1 MQNEF
6 KPTEKMLELRRTL
19 MTLPVSERKKAL
31 EAGKELAQ
39 MKRNLAELK
48 AEREA
53 LLKALT

>member
-6 KPTEKMLELRRTL
+6 KPTEKMQELRRTL
-19 MTLPVSERKKAL
+19 MALPVSERKKAL

-39 MKRNLAELK
+39 MRRNLAELK

-53 LLKALT
+53 LLKAST